1 MWNFLYKVCFKGSIK
16 INKNILYGF
25 DINQEICQLAQSHI
39 QNKQKTN
46 KKIVIKNHFRWSEL
60 HLMECLNKISLIL
73 AKILAFSCK
82 VQMYPLLKTNNLTTN
97 TLVFKHLLLTYD

>member
-25 DINQEICQLAQSHI
+25 DINQKICLMAEYHI

-46 KKIVIKNHFRWSEL
+46 KKN
-60 HLMECLNKISLIL
+60 C
-73 AKILAFSCK
+73 
-82 VQMYPLLKTNNLTTN
+82 Y
-97 TLVFKHLLLTYD
+97 

>member
-25 DINQEICQLAQSHI
+25 DINQEICLLAQSHI

-46 KKIVIKNHFRWSEL
+46 KKIVIKNHFR
-60 HLMECLNKISLIL
+60 
-73 AKILAFSCK
+73 
-82 VQMYPLLKTNNLTTN
+82 
-97 TLVFKHLLLTYD
+97 